1 MKPAN
6 FILLHVNSVAESSRF
21 YQTLMNTPPVETSTT
36 FAMFVLP
43 GGFKL
48 GLWDQRGVAPATS
61 GTTGASEI
69 VFSCETDGEVDAV
82 HQDWSRKSVTILQAP
97 ATMDFGRTF
106 TAADPDGHR
115 IRVYHVADNPV

>member
-6 FILLHVNSVAESSRF
+6 FILLYVDSVAESCRF
-21 YQTLMNTPPVETSTT
+21 YQTLLNTQPVEASST

-48 GLWDQRGVAPATS
+48 GLWDKRGVEPAPSGAT
-61 GTTGASEI
+61 GDSEF
-69 VFSCETDGEVDAV
+69 VFSCETDDEVDAV
-82 HQDWSRKSVTILQAP
+82 HQDWHNRTVTILQAP
-97 ATMDFGRTF
+97 TTMDFGRTF

>member
-21 YQTLMNTPPVETSTT
+21 YQTLMNTPPVETSPT

-48 GLWDQRGVAPATS
+48 GLWDRRGVEPTTS
-61 GTTGASEI
+61 GTTGASEF
-69 VFSCETDGEVDAV
+69 VLTCETDDEVDAV
-82 HQDWSRKSVTILQAP
+82 HQDWQNKAVTILQAP
-97 ATMDFGRTF
+97 TTMDFGRTF

-115 IRVYHVADNPV
+115 LRVYHVAQEAA